1 MNYEELKRLDHTYLW
16 HPFTQMKEWMGE
28 EPCIISQGDGHYLI
42 DVQGRKYLDGVSSLW
57 CNVHGHRKKELD
69 EAVKAQLDRLAH
81 STFLGL
87 SHPPGIQ
94 LAQKLIEIAPKGM
107 QRVFYSDS
115 GATAVEIALKMAV
128 QYWQLKGEAKRTRV
142 ASLAESYHG
151 DTVGAMSVG
160 YSEIFHRFHLPL
172 LFPVLRINPPHGF
185 RYLKR
190 LSEEEALKSAIRE
203 AEEKLTQKKGSL
215 AALIVEPLMQGA
227 AGMWSQPPGFVWA
240 LREICRR
247 NKILFIADEVATGF
261 GRTGKMFACEHEDI
275 RPDILCLGKGIT
287 AGYLPLAATVTTEE
301 IFSVFLGEY
310 KEFKTFFHGHTYT
323 GNPLGCAV
331 ALASLELFKQE
342 NIIERMQ
349 PRIAYLKQ
357 RLKQD
362 FLPLAHVADIRQW
375 GFMVGI
381 ELAADKNERRSYPPE
396 KRTGHKV
403 IVEARKRGVLIRPLG
418 DVIILMPPLTIADEE
433 LKTLLDVT
441 YDCIRVVTE
450 DEGSRIED
458 GG

>member
-16 HPFTQMKEWMGE
+16 HPFTQMREWMSE
-28 EPCIISQGDGHYLI
+28 EPCIISEGDGHYLI

-94 LAQKLIEIAPKGM
+94 LAEKLIEIAPKGM

-287 AGYLPLAATVTTEE
+287 AGYLPLAANVTTEE

-396 KRTGHKV
+396 KRTGHKL

-418 DVIILMPPLTIADEE
+418 DVIILMPPLTISDEE

-441 YDCIRVVTE
+441 YDCIRVVAE

>member
-16 HPFTQMKEWMGE
+16 HPFTQMKRVDGRGAVYHQ
-28 EPCIISQGDGHYLI
+28 PKATAIISSMYRVGSI
-42 DVQGRKYLDGVSSLW
+42 W
-57 CNVHGHRKKELD
+57 TEFHRFGAMFMDIEKELD

-128 QYWQLKGEAKRTRV
+128 QYWQLKGEAKRTQV

-203 AEEKLTQKKGSL
+203 AEEKLTQKGL
-215 AALIVEPLMQGA
+215 ACGA
-227 AGMWSQPPGFVWA
+227 H
-240 LREICRR
+240 R
-247 NKILFIADEVATGF
+247 
-261 GRTGKMFACEHEDI
+261 
-275 RPDILCLGKGIT
+275 
-287 AGYLPLAATVTTEE
+287 
-301 IFSVFLGEY
+301 
-310 KEFKTFFHGHTYT
+310 
-323 GNPLGCAV
+323 
-331 ALASLELFKQE
+331 
-342 NIIERMQ
+342 
-349 PRIAYLKQ
+349 
-357 RLKQD
+357 
-362 FLPLAHVADIRQW
+362 
-375 GFMVGI
+375 
-381 ELAADKNERRSYPPE
+381 
-396 KRTGHKV
+396 
-403 IVEARKRGVLIRPLG
+403 
-418 DVIILMPPLTIADEE
+418 
-433 LKTLLDVT
+433 
-441 YDCIRVVTE
+441 
-450 DEGSRIED
+450 
-458 GG
+458 